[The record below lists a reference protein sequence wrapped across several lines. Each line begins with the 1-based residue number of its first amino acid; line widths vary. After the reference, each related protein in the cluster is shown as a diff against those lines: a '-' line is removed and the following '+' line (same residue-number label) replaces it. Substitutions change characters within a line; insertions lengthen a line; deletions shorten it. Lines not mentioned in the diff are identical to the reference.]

1 MPHYLVVE
9 PHADDAF
16 LSLGGHIEKWIKS
29 GDQVTIATIYSGT
42 RKRGSDALAYAEAVG
57 AEWMGLGCVEGK
69 TRLEDPEA
77 VAKAC
82 RDLRVSI
89 KMLGCFDEII
99 LPLGISHDDHRAVRE
114 EMEVVKEVCWYY
126 FDQPYCVVST
136 NLDEVLKKAR
146 GMMIESYMKP
156 HLRKYR
162 HIPLFKDQ
170 AKFFHFNPAET
181 LNKTFEMIVRNF
193 CD

>member
-16 LSLGGHIEKWIKS
+16 LSLGGHIERWIKS
-29 GDQVTIATIYSGT
+29 GVQVTIATIYSGT
-42 RKRGSDALAYAEAVG
+42 RKRGTDALAYANAVG
-57 AEWMGLGCVEGK
+57 AEWMGLGIAEGK
-69 TRLEDPEA
+69 TRLEDPDA
-77 VAKAC
+77 LAKAC

-89 KMLGCFDEII
+89 KMLGCFDQTI
-99 LPLGISHDDHRAVRE
+99 LPLGISHDEHRAVRTNLE
-114 EMEVVKEVCWYY
+114 DESSWFY
-126 FDQPYCVVST
+126 FDQPYSVVST
-136 NLDEVLKKAR
+136 NLEEVMMRAR
-146 GMMIESYMKP
+146 GRVIESYMKP

-181 LNKTFEMIVRNF
+181 LNKTFEMIIKENRR
-193 CD
+193 D